1 MTRLTSTPHELARLQ
16 SIWDCEGMGWAQL
29 YRDCRA
35 AGIDTRAWPLVALL
49 AFWAVLL
56 IGAGMVA

>member
-1 MTRLTSTPHELARLQ
+1 MTLTDYPAHSLGQTQ
-16 SIWDCEGMGWAQL
+16 YVMDCEGAGWAQL